1 MVNELAAVG
10 DDPNELNEFGE
21 PPLCVAAHKA
31 QGVVVADL
39 LQRKNIQVIFFCT
52 KLNFVFYFYLL
63 KIANVILEKET
74 EQSNNIDIYK
84 FDFV

>member
-39 LQRKNIQVIFFCT
+39 LQRKNIQV
-52 KLNFVFYFYLL
+52 NFLYQIEFYVLL
-63 KIANVILEKET
+63 LPSKNSKY
-74 EQSNNIDIYK
+74 NP
-84 FDFV
+84 

>member
-39 LQRKNIQVIFFCT
+39 LQRKNIQVNFFVP
-52 KLNFVFYFYLL
+52 N
-63 KIANVILEKET
+63 
-74 EQSNNIDIYK
+74 
-84 FDFV
+84 